1 MKVAATPA
9 AEAVVRRALTERSGT
24 LTITIGT
31 GCCESTAP
39 FLYEDFWPG
48 PDAEAVGD
56 IAGVVVYAPEYLRK
70 LYPGDQG
77 ATIDAVEV
85 DAESMSVETAW
96 GQRLILRGHG
106 LDTGNDDTSCAVSPR
121 QVDTF
126 DPDDPD
132 RPGSRVRGELPEALV
147 AMARRAGRIR

>member
-1 MKVAATPA
+1 MQVDATAAA
-9 AEAVVRRALTERSGT
+9 RAVVERALTERSGV

-48 PDAEAVGD
+48 PDAEPVGEV
-56 IAGVVVYAPEYLRK
+56 AGVVVYAPEYLRK

-77 ATIDAVEV
+77 ATIDAIEV
-85 DAESMSVETAW
+85 NAESMSVETEW
-96 GQRLILRGHG
+96 GQRLVLRGHG

-121 QVDTF
+121 TTASF
-126 DPDDPD
+126 DPD
-132 RPGSRVRGELPEALV
+132 RPGARVRGQMPEALR
-147 AMARRAGRIR
+147 AMATRRTIR